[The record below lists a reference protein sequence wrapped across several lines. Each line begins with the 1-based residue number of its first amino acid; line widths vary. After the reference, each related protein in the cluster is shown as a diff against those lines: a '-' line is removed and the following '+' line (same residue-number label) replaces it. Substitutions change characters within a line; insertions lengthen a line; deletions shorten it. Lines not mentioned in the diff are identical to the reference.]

1 MNIHTGMIQ
10 LHSALKDAR
19 RRWEETLP
27 LWTDSVRM
35 QFEEHHWE
43 PLVTQVLATHRA
55 MEHVSHLLGRMQQE
69 CS

>member
-19 RRWEETLP
+19 RRWEETKP
-27 LWTDSVRM
+27 LWTDAVRE
-35 QFEEHHWE
+35 QFEQNHWE
-43 PLVTQVLATHRA
+43 PLVAQTLTTHRA
-55 MEHVSHLLGRMQQE
+55 MEQASHLLGRMQQE